1 MKNLGLVAL
10 AAVAALVLGFGALIA
25 ATMIRAGPL
34 LDHTSSVATD
44 TIAPIAT
51 DDVAAVTDNGLV
63 APLTNI
69 GEISSTTAAGM
80 GDGLGTGFATLAAL
94 PLLCYIAALIAIA
107 GMIAFLKLDGDV
119 GKDVRKIGGAA
130 FRRSLSVGGYA
141 ITGLGIAIFAL
152 SAAIAS
158 DTGLARAD
166 GGGYSGQDS
175 SSFPLWTLVA
185 LSLGGVAL
193 AIGGMFP
200 KKVAR

>member
-80 GDGLGTGFATLAAL
+80 GDGLGIAYDNVVAS
-94 PLLCYIAALIAIA
+94 PLLFYIGFGITLMGVAVIGINYLRATGA
-107 GMIAFLKLDGDV
+107 D
-119 GKDVRKIGGAA
+119 DVRKIGGAA
-130 FRRSLSVGGYA
+130 FRRSLSVGG
-141 ITGLGIAIFAL
+141 
-152 SAAIAS
+152 
-158 DTGLARAD
+158 
-166 GGGYSGQDS
+166 
-175 SSFPLWTLVA
+175 
-185 LSLGGVAL
+185 
-193 AIGGMFP
+193 M
-200 KKVAR
+200 VAR